1 MIRGIHHIGV
11 AVENLDRARA
21 LYVEKLGLREGERDE
36 VPEQMVRVQ
45 VVYAG
50 ETRIELLEPTS
61 PESPI
66 AKFLAKRGP
75 GVHHIAYHVDDVGA
89 GLTLLGQRGLQLID
103 SAPRDGAHH
112 TRVGFVHPK
121 STDGVLTELVQDLH

>member
-1 MIRGIHHIGV
+1 VIRRIHHIGV
-11 AVENLDRARA
+11 AVESLDRARE

-36 VPEQMVRVQ
+36 VPEQMVRVL

-61 PESPI
+61 SESPI

-75 GVHHIAYHVDDVGA
+75 GVHHIAYHVDDVAA
-89 GLTLLGQRGLQLID
+89 GLNLLGERGLALID
-103 SAPRDGAHH
+103 AAPRDGAHH
-112 TRVGFVHPK
+112 TSVGFVHPK
-121 STDGVLTELVQDLH
+121 ATAGVLTELVQDLH

>member
-21 LYVEKLGLREGERDE
+21 LYVEKLGLREGTRDE
-36 VPEQMVRVQ
+36 VPEQMVRVL

-61 PESPI
+61 P
-66 AKFLAKRGP
+66 
-75 GVHHIAYHVDDVGA
+75 
-89 GLTLLGQRGLQLID
+89 
-103 SAPRDGAHH
+103 
-112 TRVGFVHPK
+112 
-121 STDGVLTELVQDLH
+121 